1 MPRDRRGRYNFLV
14 TSKRTHR
21 PLILIAHRDAVW
33 VDQAKRRLEEMG
45 YSVTDCLE
53 MEWVA
58 DLLGGSR
65 PFDLAAVSSE
75 LDPASQASILRSL
88 TEKGGT
94 TKLVMLLDALDSA
107 SMHYR
112 TKTGLLTYRISVDG
126 VAEFALL
133 VASQVGVPPKPEGT
147 P

>member
-1 MPRDRRGRYNFLV
+1 
-14 TSKRTHR
+14 
-21 PLILIAHRDAVW
+21 
-33 VDQAKRRLEEMG
+33 MG

-65 PFDLAAVSSE
+65 PFDLAAISSE
-75 LDPASQASILRSL
+75 LDPASQAAILR
-88 TEKGGT
+88 TFNDKGGS
-94 TKLVMLLDALDSA
+94 TKLVLLLDALDSA

-112 TKTGLLTYRISVDG
+112 TQSGLLTYRISPEG

-133 VASQVGVPPKPEGT
+133 VASQVGMPPRPEAPG

>member
-1 MPRDRRGRYNFLV
+1 MAVTKSTRTKRRPRILV
-14 TSKRTHR
+14 
-21 PLILIAHRDAVW
+21 AHPDAVW

-53 MEWVA
+53 LEWVA

-75 LDPASQASILRSL
+75 MDPASQAAILR
-88 TEKGGT
+88 TFTQKGGS
-94 TKLVMLLDALDSA
+94 TKLVLLLDQLDSA

-112 TKTGLLTYRISVDG
+112 TQSGLLTHRISPEG

-133 VASQVGVPPKPEGT
+133 VASQVGVPSQPGVGP
-147 P
+147 

>member
-1 MPRDRRGRYNFLV
+1 VTTTKSTRTKKRPR
-14 TSKRTHR
+14 
-21 PLILIAHRDAVW
+21 ILLAHPDAVW

-112 TKTGLLTYRISVDG
+112 AKTGFLTYRVSPEGI
-126 VAEFALL
+126 AEFALL
-133 VASQVGVPPKPEGT
+133 VASQVGVPAKPADA